1 MSQILQPNFEP
12 RFIAV
17 AGPSGAGKTTILNA
31 LIALRPDRYA
41 RPLSYTSRPRRVGE
55 DDAEYRFV
63 DAGYILSLHAAGRLA
78 NLDSVYG
85 HYYAMDADSIRSIL
99 ASNRAAVKEIH
110 ADNIPP
116 LRRAHPA
123 LLSVLVVSPEG
134 DLESAS
140 TAEGRSD
147 RFTQDADRYARE
159 DASQFDVTYRRT
171 GGEPVARTAS
181 NLDVVLNAVCSTAD
195 YFPPAPQID
204 SMSGSG
210 YELIAPEFTESLR
223 ITTANFHTITQDF
236 FQGAIRQLVPPSSP
250 CLEIGPGGGWLRRA
264 LEWPDVAYVCADI
277 SRTMLLKSRGPS
289 EQAVCATAR
298 NLPFAEGTFDSVF
311 ASLADSYCYPAAL
324 CEIRRV
330 LRSGGSLLL
339 SSPAREWADAIR
351 SPTSRHAT
359 SFRLRDGRDI
369 PVYSFALALQELGSL
384 VELCGF
390 EVEEAAAMTGARL
403 DPSAVAPAVLQAART
418 LGVAVSD
425 LPIVN
430 CVHARKAAEL

>member
-1 MSQILQPNFEP
+1 MNQALQPIFVP
-12 RFIAV
+12 RFVAV
-17 AGPSGAGKTTILNA
+17 AGPSGVGKTTILNA

-41 RPLSYTSRPRRVGE
+41 RPVSYTSRARRPGE
-55 DDAEYRFV
+55 GDAEYRFV
-63 DAGYILSLHAAGRLA
+63 DAGYILSLQAAGRLA

-85 HYYAMDADSIRSIL
+85 HYYAMNSESIQLIL
-99 ASNRAAVKEIH
+99 ASGRAAVKEIH
-110 ADNIPP
+110 ASNIPP
-116 LRRAHPA
+116 LQHAHPT

-134 DLESAS
+134 ELEPAS
-140 TAEGRSD
+140 TAKGRSD
-147 RFTQDADRYARE
+147 RVAQDTDRYARE
-159 DASQFDVTYRRT
+159 DVSRFDVVYRRT
-171 GGEPVARTAS
+171 GGEPVARTAR
-181 NLDVVLNAVCSTAD
+181 NLDVVLNAVCSTAG

-204 SMSGSG
+204 SMSGNG

-223 ITTANFHTITQDF
+223 ITTANFHTVTHDF
-236 FQGAIRQLVPPSSP
+236 FQSAIRQFVLPNSP
-250 CLEIGPGGGWLRRA
+250 CLEIGPGGGWLRSA
-264 LEWPDVAYVCADI
+264 LKWPDAAYVCTDI
-277 SRTMLLKSRGPS
+277 SRTMLLKSHGQS
-289 EQAVCATAR
+289 GQAVCATAR
-298 NLPFAEGTFDSVF
+298 NLPFAEGAFDTVF

-330 LRSGGSLLL
+330 LRPSGSLLL

-351 SPTSRHAT
+351 SPSARNAT

-369 PVYSFALALQELGSL
+369 PVHSFALALKELGSL

-390 EVEEAAAMTGARL
+390 EIEKAAAMTGARL

-430 CVHARKAAEL
+430 CVHARKAAEP